1 MAGTGGA
8 GGLKVLL
15 NGNKLPVKNF
25 LEYVKLHTAS
35 KPMVREATTPA
46 TCTGTVR
53 APARLCAR
61 LARQPA
67 WAAPRPVDGGGRG
80 LGQHSCALPCQGFL
94 QKAARAAAR
103 VGLSSNKSLLKP

>member
-61 LARQPA
+61 LPSLRGQP
-67 WAAPRPVDGGGRG
+67 RDQSTGGGG
-80 LGQHSCALPCQGFL
+80 G
-94 QKAARAAAR
+94 
-103 VGLSSNKSLLKP
+103 